1 MAAGC
6 CNPCHSAQ
14 GNWRQPALPNS
25 LVLWQSRAPDP
36 LDSRMG
42 KGEAGDLCALPRA
55 LRMTLLF
62 IYSTWDHWAW
72 AVVFP
77 ILLENIHHHL
87 IWLQQ
92 TEFRFIQY
100 TSQKASVKA
109 TLRVKFFRVGAVPA
123 QTCELQLNQRVGF
136 HGDTSDGC
144 SKEGS
149 RLFWFYITKFILGA
163 FASSAYAKKNTNYS
177 KLILQEQK
185 PNDLLNKFRLLWR
198 RCKRLMP
205 KRGILCSGGQ
215 LCLSGLSH
223 SSSATQR
230 AHGWLRL
237 AMTSVVDFEQ
247 TWKHFHSTC
256 TQTGIRGMS
265 PRQQNYSLELAWS
278 I

>member
-6 CNPCHSAQ
+6 HNPCHPAQ

-36 LDSRMG
+36 SDSRMG

-87 IWLQQ
+87 IWLQH
-92 TEFRFIQY
+92 TEFCFIQY
-100 TSQKASVKA
+100 ISQKASVKA
-109 TLRVKFFRVGAVPA
+109 TLRVKCFRVRAVPA
-123 QTCELQLNQRVGF
+123 QTCELQLNQRVRF
-136 HGDTSDGC
+136 HGDHSDGC
-144 SKEGS
+144 TKEGS
-149 RLFWFYITKFILGA
+149 RPFWFYITKFFLGA

-177 KLILQEQK
+177 KMTLQMQK
-185 PNDLLNKFRLLWR
+185 SNDPLNKLRLLWCR
-198 RCKRLMP
+198 WKTLMP
-205 KRGILCSGGQ
+205 KGGILCSGGQ

-223 SSSATQR
+223 SSPTKQR
-230 AHGWLRL
+230 AQGWLRL
-237 AMTSVVDFEQ
+237 AITSVVDFEK

-256 TQTGIRGMS
+256 MQTGIRGMS